1 MLVFLPDFV
10 MRHLLTWIVFS
21 PVVGMVVIAALPK
34 QYPAVIRWISAIF
47 AGVPLLLTIAVCLS
61 FDRDGTEMQFTEKVS
76 WIPNFNI
83 HYYVGIDGLS
93 ISMLLLT
100 ALLSF
105 FCIFASGGIK
115 KGVKGYF
122 SMFLLLETGM
132 LGVFCAL
139 DFFLFYIF
147 WELMLLPM
155 YFLIGIW
162 GGPRKEYAAIK
173 FFLYT
178 LVGSVLMLVVML
190 AFYFYSEPHTFDLLE
205 LTRSGVLQIKD
216 IQIFGIPITFDV
228 FRKILFIFLFIG
240 FAIKVPIFPFH
251 TWLPLAHVE
260 APTPVSVILAGILLK
275 MGIYGLLRISFPILP
290 IETVWFS
297 GALAIFGLINVIYGA
312 FCAMAQ
318 ITLPEERGGNDWK
331 KMIAYS
337 SINHMGFCLLG
348 MSVFTTE
355 GMNGAVF
362 QMFTHGMTT
371 AMLFLLAGVVY
382 DRVHHRKI
390 DGFGGL
396 RTQVPVY
403 TGIVALACF
412 ASLGL
417 PGLASFI
424 SEALVFLGAF
434 KVYPS
439 ITILATLGIILN
451 AAFFLWAFQKMF
463 LGPLNESYRDL
474 KDVTI
479 VELFTLVP
487 LGALVILLG
496 VYPMPIL
503 NLMKNSVDGLLAL
516 IQAA

>member
-1 MLVFLPDFV
+1 MVFPNII
-10 MRHLLTWIVFS
+10 MNHLLTWIVFF
-21 PVVGMVVIAALPK
+21 PIIGMALILILPSSLRSL
-34 QYPAVIRWISAIF
+34 IRWICVASTF
-47 AGVPLLLTIAVCLS
+47 VPLLLSAILYIS
-61 FDRDGTEMQFTEKVS
+61 FDRDETQIQFMELLS
-76 WIPNFNI
+76 WIPSFNI
-83 HYYVGIDGLS
+83 HYTLGIDGLS
-93 ISMLLLT
+93 IPMVLLT
-100 ALLSF
+100 TLLCFLSVL
-105 FCIFASGGIK
+105 ASWGIE
-115 KGVKGYF
+115 KGTKGYF

-139 DFFLFYIF
+139 DFFLFYVF

-162 GGPRKEYAAIK
+162 GGPKKEYAAIK

-178 LVGSVLMLVVML
+178 LFGSVLMLVVML
-190 AFYFYSEPHTFDLLE
+190 AFYFYSTPHTFDLIQL
-205 LTRSGVLQIKD
+205 SKPGILQFKD
-216 IQIFGIPITFDV
+216 VQIFGMHLTIEV
-228 FRKILFIFLFIG
+228 FKRILFIFLFIG

-260 APTPVSVILAGILLK
+260 APTPISVILAGILLK

-290 IETVWFS
+290 NQTMWFS
-297 GALAIFGLINVIYGA
+297 TALALFGLVNVLYGA
-312 FCAMAQ
+312 FCAMGQ
-318 ITLPEERGGNDWK
+318 ITLPESKGGNDWK
-331 KMIAYS
+331 KLIAYS
-337 SINHMGFCLLG
+337 SINHMGFCLIG
-348 MSVFTTE
+348 MSAFTSE
-355 GMNGAVF
+355 GMTGAIF

-371 AMLFLLAGVVY
+371 AMLFLVAGVIY
-382 DRVHHRKI
+382 DRAHHRKI

-439 ITILATLGIILN
+439 VTILATLGIILN
-451 AAFFLWAFQKMF
+451 AAFFLWVFQKIF
-463 LGPLNESYRDL
+463 LGPLNTTYKDL
-474 KDVTI
+474 SDI
-479 VELFTLVP
+479 NFRELVTLVP

-496 VYPMPIL
+496 IYPMPIL
-503 NLMKNSVDGLLAL
+503 DLMKSAVGSLLIL
-516 IQAA
+516 FTPSP